1 MFNLKTVAMRFI
13 FNFLRQIPVYILFV
27 FLISCG
33 GSSEKSTVK
42 KFAPKKELTYQQA
55 VAEWKNNKGIG
66 PVTKVQLD
74 TMNPELAATG
84 AEIYQAKC
92 TACHAPDKD
101 KLGPA
106 PEGILKR
113 RTPEWIMNM
122 ILNPV
127 EMATNDPIAK
137 GLFKKYN
144 TIMTDQKLTEQEAM
158 AVLEYF
164 RTLK

>member
-1 MFNLKTVAMRFI
+1 MNSKYHLLLKIPSFTFFI
-13 FNFLRQIPVYILFV
+13 FLV
-27 FLISCG
+27 SCNEPSKNSG
-33 GSSEKSTVK
+33 AAR
-42 KFAPKKELTYQQA
+42 FAPKKEISYQQA
-55 VAEWKNNKGIG
+55 VAEWKDNKGIG
-66 PVTKVQLD
+66 PVTEVTLEP
-74 TMNPELAATG
+74 MNQNLARLG
-84 AEIYQAKC
+84 EEIYQAKC

-137 GLFKKYN
+137 GLFKKYK
-144 TIMTDQKLTEQEAM
+144 TIMTDQKLTEQEAR

-164 RTLK
+164 RTLD

>member
-1 MFNLKTVAMRFI
+1 MNFKPNDI
-13 FNFLRQIPVYILFV
+13 FQILFIILIV
-27 FLISCG
+27 FLFSCG
-33 GSSEKSTVK
+33 GSTKKTNNT
-42 KFAPKKELTYQQA
+42 KFAPPAEVTYEQA
-55 VAEWKNNKGIG
+55 IEDWKNNPGIG
-66 PVTKVQLD
+66 P
-74 TMNPELAATG
+74 M
-84 AEIYQAKC
+84 AEIQIDELDETLAKTGENIYQEKC

-106 PEGILKR
+106 PEGVMNR

-144 TIMTDQKLTEQEAM
+144 TIMTDQKLAEEDVR

-164 RTLK
+164 RTL

>member
-1 MFNLKTVAMRFI
+1 MNETISDLIRISAM
-13 FNFLRQIPVYILFV
+13 VLFV
-27 FLISCG
+27 FLFSCG
-33 GSSEKSTVK
+33 DNSRKVNGR
-42 KFAPKKELTYQQA
+42 KFAPPVEISYQQA
-55 VAEWKNNKGIG
+55 IKEWKSNFGIG
-66 PVTKVQLD
+66 PVTKINLRNLD
-74 TMNPELAATG
+74 EILAKKG
-84 AEIYQAKC
+84 MDVYQEKC

-106 PEGILKR
+106 PEGIMSR

-137 GLFKKYN
+137 GLLKKYS
-144 TIMTDQKLTEQEAM
+144 TIMTNQKLTEEEAK

-164 RTLK
+164 RTL

>member
-1 MFNLKTVAMRFI
+1 MSFMI
-13 FNFLRQIPVYILFV
+13 NFLRLIPAYMLFL
-27 FLISCG
+27 FLISCD
-33 GSSEKSTVK
+33 GSSKKSAPP
-42 KFAPKKELTYQQA
+42 KFAPKKELSYQEA

-66 PVTKVQLD
+66 PVTKLQ
-74 TMNPELAATG
+74 MGPMKPELAEFG
-84 AEIYQAKC
+84 KEIYNAKC

-106 PEGILKR
+106 PEGIFKR

-122 ILNPV
+122 ILNPM

-144 TIMTDQKLTEQEAM
+144 TIMTDQKLTDQEAR

-164 RTLK
+164 RTLE

>member
-1 MFNLKTVAMRFI
+1 MNITPNSIFQILSIILIVFI
-13 FNFLRQIPVYILFV
+13 F
-27 FLISCG
+27 SCG
-33 GSSEKSTVK
+33 GSTKKTNNS
-42 KFAPKKELTYQQA
+42 KFAPPVELTYEQA
-55 VAEWKNNKGIG
+55 IEDWENNPGIG
-66 PVTKVQLD
+66 PVAEIQLGVL
-74 TMNPELAATG
+74 NENLAKTG
-84 AEIYQAKC
+84 DEIYQEKC
-92 TACHAPDKD
+92 TACHAPDKE

-106 PEGILKR
+106 PEGIMNR

-144 TIMTDQKLTEQEAM
+144 TIMTDQELTEEDAR

-164 RTLK
+164 RTL